1 MKGNMLCKMGL
12 GLVGDQGQNVMQNGS
27 KSKGVI
33 LCKMGLGRSGSKAGW
48 GARLVG
54 EQGRK
59 IKQKHTILE
68 LASFERQRRLMF
80 KRITA

>member
-1 MKGNMLCKMGL
+1 MLRKGSKMATFKCLGGKLARDSDNMLRTVEWV
-12 GLVGDQGQNVMQNGS
+12 VGFQGQNVMQKGS

-54 EQGRK
+54 SKAVWGAR
-59 IKQKHTILE
+59 
-68 LASFERQRRLMF
+68 S
-80 KRITA
+80 

>member
-1 MKGNMLCKMGL
+1 ML
-12 GLVGDQGQNVMQNGS
+12 
-27 KSKGVI
+27 
-33 LCKMGLGRSGSKAGW
+33 GSKAGW

-54 EQGRK
+54 EQGWLRSKAGWGARLVREQGWLGARLFGEQGRK
-59 IKQKHTILE
+59 IKQIHNILE